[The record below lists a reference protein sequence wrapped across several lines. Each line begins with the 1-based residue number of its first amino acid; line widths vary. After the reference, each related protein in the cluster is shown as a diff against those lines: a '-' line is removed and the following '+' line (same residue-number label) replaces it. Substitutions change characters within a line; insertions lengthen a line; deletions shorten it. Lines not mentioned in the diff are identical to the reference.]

1 MKNLLDCIGQAVELD
16 VYSESDRQYKH
27 KLTSTTANCKT
38 SHVPTAMLA
47 HVKIRRLPFK
57 INCDPETPSSDV
69 STAFNNTIDFLNFA
83 LSHLSS
89 PAFVR
94 SLDSQVKLT
103 CDNINIRDENGYS
116 IGSHL
121 YKNILKTTV
130 ESVLAVDNTKVTLN
144 IGNGTLYINEHV
156 VINSGLTSVTSLSK
170 GLVNFINFVPAPSHS
185 REYNMLSA
193 KLSGSFP
200 KGSWLN
206 MFGDTLLATAYKK
219 MVFSSLLNCLQ
230 RLKEYLPENPDIVF
244 SIDPF
249 IKSASDSVNQLQE
262 QTNDMLLRKAVPT
275 GMFENHHCVM
285 KSDDYKQL
293 VELDLGQES
302 IDTFYEKEANLLILN
317 DIATRI
323 GAKSV
328 RIIDFFADAKYE
340 ERTGYFDEFYCSH
353 VKLPHKKVRGA
364 LKAIQNL
371 LKQQDPLFC
380 ACFDESRLH
389 INVAGSSDY
398 DHHTEETLSEY
409 EYLDINLGIAS
420 PLVNEDESVRFVFDV
435 LGR

>member
-38 SHVPTAMLA
+38 SHAPTAMLA

-57 INCDPETPSSDV
+57 INCDPQTPSSDV
-69 STAFNNTIDFLNFA
+69 STAFNNTLDFLNFA
-83 LSHLSS
+83 LSHLST
-89 PAFVR
+89 PAFFR
-94 SLDSQVKLT
+94 ALDSQVKLT
-103 CDNINIRDENGYS
+103 CDNINIRDKNGYS

-170 GLVNFINFVPAPSHS
+170 GLVNFINFVPNPSHS

-193 KLSGSFP
+193 KLSRSFP
-200 KGSWLN
+200 QGSWLN
-206 MFGDTLLATAYKK
+206 MFGDTLLVTAYKK
-219 MVFSSLLNCLQ
+219 IVFSSLLNCLL

-249 IKSASDSVNQLQE
+249 IKGASDSIDQLQE
-262 QTNDMLLRKAVPT
+262 QTDDMLLRPSVPKS
-275 GMFENHHCVM
+275 MFENHPSVIQ
-285 KSDDYKQL
+285 SDDFKQL

-302 IDTFYEKEANLLILN
+302 IDTFYEQEANLLILK
-317 DIATRI
+317 DIATMI

-328 RIIDFFADAKYE
+328 HIIDFFAAAKYE
-340 ERTGYFDEFYCSH
+340 DKTGYYDEFYLSH
-353 VKLPHKKVRGA
+353 IKLPHKKVRDA
-364 LKAIQNL
+364 LNEIQNL
-371 LKQQDPLFC
+371 LKQKDPLFC
-380 ACFDESRLH
+380 ACFDEPRLH
-389 INVAGSSDY
+389 INVAGSEDY
-398 DHHTEETLSEY
+398 DHNTEETLSKC